1 MVEQAGEFGVR
12 MNALPH
18 YVVSTTPT
26 EEKATWQNTTIIR
39 RVSPLYR
46 GSSRRVV
53 AAAVA
58 VTMELAPPTPY
69 LVR

>member
-12 MNALPH
+12 
-18 YVVSTTPT
+18 
-26 EEKATWQNTTIIR
+26 KATWQNTTIIR